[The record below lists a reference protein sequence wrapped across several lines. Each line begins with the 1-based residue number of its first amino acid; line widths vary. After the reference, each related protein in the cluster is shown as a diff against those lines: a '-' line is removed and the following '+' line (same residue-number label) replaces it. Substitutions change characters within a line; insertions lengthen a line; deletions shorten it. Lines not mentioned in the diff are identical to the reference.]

1 MSYYD
6 DYNHGNYNNYNYEY
20 QNNGYQGGE
29 NYSNYYDNKSSH
41 KSNNIKPPIKLEE
54 ALSKS
59 SYPKY
64 TKDFIEEF
72 LKNNYSDKKNA
83 KIFLTDV
90 ENEKLFVI
98 EYKLPINFN
107 NKTYDVYILVYLPL
121 LYPNYEPE
129 FYISKKGKIGINPY
143 YIEEKKIDSKELKL
157 NLYNFTP
164 FNAERNNIEEIID
177 KIKIEFKE
185 NFPIYIRNKYD
196 FIEIKYGEKCIL
208 DKSLSNEIIIEKKYI
223 YKNNNNKVY
232 DINSINDDYKEEFN
246 NIKINDNANNKI
258 NFIKNKEFNDET
270 FLEFIRKQ
278 AKDRLR
284 EKYVNFQEKF
294 KVEENNKELKNM
306 DNSLKID
313 LKNVK
318 LNSGVIPMK
327 KEMDKLITIKEKLS
341 NVENQLIQ
349 ANEAIIKKN
358 KNKSIFDK
366 CNELI
371 KIKNEKDMEYIVMKK
386 AIEDYLTFLKKGFE
400 KKIVSFE
407 DLLKQTRLLS
417 REIFSIEYLRKKEKK
432 LINGKSY

>member
-64 TKDFIEEF
+64 TKDFVEEF

-83 KIFLTDV
+83 KVFLTKV

-98 EYKLPINFN
+98 EYKLPINLGD
-107 NKTYDVYILVYLPL
+107 KTYDVYILVYLPL

-157 NLYNFTP
+157 NLYNFIS
-164 FNAERNNIEEIID
+164 FDAERNNIEEIIN
-177 KIKIEFKE
+177 KIKIEFNE
-185 NFPIYIRNKYD
+185 NFPIYNRNKYD
-196 FIEIKYGEKCIL
+196 FIEIKYGEKCYL

-232 DINSINDDYKEEFN
+232 DINSINDDYK
-246 NIKINDNANNKI
+246 
-258 NFIKNKEFNDET
+258 KEFNDET

-278 AKDRLR
+278 SKDRLR
-284 EKYVNFQEKF
+284 EKYMNFHEKF

-313 LKNVK
+313 LNNVK

-327 KEMDKLITIKEKLS
+327 KEMDKLIAIKEKLS

-358 KNKSIFDK
+358 KNKNIFDK

-371 KIKNEKDMEYIVMKK
+371 KIKNEKDMEYIVKKK

-407 DLLKQTRLLS
+407 DLLKQTRLFS

-432 LINGKSY
+432 LRNGKSY